1 MRIGIKFPTREIG
14 SDIGLIR
21 EWALTARDAGF
32 DHMMVIDH
40 VLGVD
45 PSKRE
50 GYSEQFSSVTKRKPY
65 DHRDEFHEPLTM
77 MAYFS
82 ALAPKMELATGV
94 VISPQ
99 RQTALL
105 AKQAVQ
111 IDVVTGGNVRFAFG
125 VGWNSIEYEAL
136 GQDFTKR
143 GRKLDEQIETLRALW
158 TQETV
163 EIDGKFDHLM
173 GVGLAPAAIQRPIP
187 IWLGGWSAP
196 ALKRCGRV
204 SDGWF
209 HGLEPDEGFERN
221 LDIVRTAAEEVGR
234 PGESVPFEGG
244 VEMRYGIETADE
256 RLAWWQERGASH
268 VTVDPMLSGFSGS
281 DHVAFLEQIAD
292 KLSPFLKAPSPAR

>member
-21 EWALTARDAGF
+21 DWAEVARDAGF

-50 GYSEQFSSVTKRKPY
+50 GYTEQFAAVTKRKPY

-82 ALAPKMELATGV
+82 AIAPKMEMATGV
-94 VISPQ
+94 VIAPQ

-111 IDVVTGGNVRFAFG
+111 IDVVTGGNVRFALG

-136 GQDFTKR
+136 GQDFRKR

-158 TQETV
+158 TNETV
-163 EIDGKFDHLM
+163 EIEGKFDHLV

-187 IWLGGWSAP
+187 IWLGGWSEP
-196 ALKRCGRV
+196 ALKRTGRV

-209 HGLEPDEGFERN
+209 HGLEPDENFERN
-221 LDIVRTAAEEVGR
+221 LSIVQQAAQEVGR
-234 PGESVPFEGG
+234 DPESVPFEGG
-244 VEMRYGIETADE
+244 VELRYGLDTADE
-256 RLAWWQERGASH
+256 RLQFWVDRGASH
-268 VTVDPMLSGFSGS
+268 VTVDPMLSGVSGAG
-281 DHVAFLEQIAD
+281 HIHFLEQIVD
-292 KLSPFLKAPSPAR
+292 KLSPFLKS